1 MKVSIV
7 VPLYNSERYIYQTID
22 SLLNQTL
29 SDFELIIVNDCSND
43 QSLYIVH
50 EFMDKRIKIVNQD
63 INRGCSSSRNLGISI
78 AQGEYIAFADS
89 DDLYEKS
96 WLESSI
102 DFLEK
107 KESIQGVCSW
117 INIIDKDNN
126 NIGSWTP
133 PTNFDE
139 IKTNILF
146 ESVFANPTFVGRS
159 SFVKTIYFDENLKFC
174 EDLCVYL
181 NSILSGAKIVNIPN
195 FNCNYRVNDDGLT
208 ESSKKNT
215 ILLTDVR
222 QSIYES
228 SFRKTELVNVE
239 FYNKEM
245 HQLVVEG
252 SKLSYEQYKDL
263 VNYIS
268 CFYGNCNKKYF
279 DEKSINKKISNLIT
293 YVYIR
298 TDFSL
303 TSGLYHFFDSF
314 YLDCYNIKNKLKK
327 LLRLIF

>member
-1 MKVSIV
+1 MKLSIV
-7 VPLYNSERYIYQTID
+7 LPLYNSESYIYQTIE

-89 DDLYEKS
+89 DDIYEKR
-96 WLESSI
+96 WLESSV

-107 KESIQGVCSW
+107 ENSIQGVCSW
-117 INIIDKDNN
+117 INIIDKDNKK
-126 NIGSWTP
+126 IGSWTP
-133 PTNFDE
+133 PTNLEE

-159 SFVKTIYFDENLKFC
+159 SFVKTIYFDEKLKFC

-195 FNCNYRVNDDGLT
+195 FNCNYRVNVNGLT
-208 ESSKKNT
+208 ESSKKDIT
-215 ILLTDVR
+215 LLTDVR

-228 SFRKTELVNVE
+228 SFKKTELVNVK

-252 SKLSYEQYKDL
+252 SKLSSEQYTEL
-263 VNYIS
+263 INYIR

-279 DEKSINKKISNLIT
+279 DEKSINKKTSNLIT

-303 TSGLYHFFDSF
+303 ASGLYYFFDGF
-314 YLDCYNIKNKLKK
+314 YLDYYNIKNKLKK
-327 LLRLIF
+327 VLRLIF